1 MNHSCSIKRAET
13 GLDFFNSAFSL
24 TSRYVLV
31 HKKAKTVTN
40 NLPVFDIRTTS
51 VGG

>member
-40 NLPVFDIRTTS
+40 NLPVLDIRTTS